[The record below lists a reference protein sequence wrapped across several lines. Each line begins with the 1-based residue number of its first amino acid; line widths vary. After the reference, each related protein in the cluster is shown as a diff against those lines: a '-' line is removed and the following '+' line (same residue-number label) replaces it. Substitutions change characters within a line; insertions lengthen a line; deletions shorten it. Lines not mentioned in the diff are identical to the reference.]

1 MMRAPHVGQL
11 DRAGMRGR
19 KFKSAAARRS
29 ASLAC
34 VMSST
39 MSASRDVHLRILEAV
54 LFEKMSPSVASLAMG
69 RNAARRQAPKRALH
83 SAAQQEC
90 PVMPKGEQRGNREAK
105 KPKKDKP
112 KTNASAPSLKGATSP
127 AKK

>member
-1 MMRAPHVGQL
+1 MMMVPHVGQL
-11 DRAGMRGR
+11 DRAGIRGR
-19 KFKSAAARRS
+19 KFASAAARRS
-29 ASLAC
+29 ASLAR

-39 MSASRDVHLRILEAV
+39 MSASRDVQLRILEAI
-54 LFEKMSPSVASLAMG
+54 LFDKMSPSVASLGVG
-69 RNAARRQAPKRALH
+69 RNAARRQAIMRALH